1 MSQRPPRSDALTKP
15 DVVGRIEIHGVN
27 FIPEEHRH
35 SRPANVAWIMLG
47 SCVTFPIIVLGWVPV
62 ALGLSWWES
71 FWAVL
76 IGSIVGALL
85 LAPMSLLSPKTGTN
99 NPVGSSAHYGI
110 IGRLVG
116 STLAILIS
124 ILFTAL
130 AIWTGGD
137 AMSASLSR
145 LIGIEDNTASRLI
158 WYTILAIAVVL
169 VAVYGHA
176 TMLFLQKITG
186 VVGVVA
192 MLIGI
197 VAVWSGFDP
206 GYAGGEYALGSF
218 WPTWF
223 AGAVPIALAVM
234 GYSLA
239 IGDWTRYISPHKYT
253 PHQVAMAT
261 IIGGVFGMG
270 GPAMWGTFTA
280 VTFADP
286 TQEYVGT
293 LVATVPLWYV
303 VGVLLLG
310 LGSGAAQG
318 TVNMYSTGLD
328 LSSIIPRVR
337 RVPATI
343 MVGVAGYI
351 LVVAGVLVG
360 NLIDNLTTLLDLLAV
375 GFACFAVIT
384 AIGYWNHRGQYDS
397 YALQAFSRGE
407 KGGRYWFTNGWNFRA
422 VTAFVVG
429 TIAGL
434 AALRTAWYTGPLVQL
449 FGGIGLGFVIS
460 ASVGAVLY
468 VALLWLFPEDG
479 SNYVA
484 GSPRIA
490 RRSRRSPAMPTPP
503 HNVTSPPPASG

>member
-1 MSQRPPRSDALTKP
+1 MSEKSAAMGTDIKP
-15 DVVGRIEIHGVN
+15 DVVGKIEIHGIN

-99 NPVGSSAHYGI
+99 NPVGSSAHFGI
-110 IGRLVG
+110 VGRLVG
-116 STLAILIS
+116 SILAMLIS
-124 ILFTAL
+124 VLFTAL
-130 AIWTGGD
+130 AVWTGGD
-137 AMSASLSR
+137 ALSASVGR
-145 LIGIEDNTASRLI
+145 LIGITDSMGSRLV
-158 WYTILAIAVVL
+158 WYSILTVVVVL

-176 TMLFLQKITG
+176 TMLFLQRVTGPVAG
-186 VVGVVA
+186 VV

-197 VAVWSGFDP
+197 AALWGKFDP

-218 WPTWF
+218 WATWF

-239 IGDWTRYISPHKYT
+239 IGDWTRYISPKKYSSGK
-253 PHQVAMAT
+253 VAGAT

-293 LVATVPLWYV
+293 LVLTVPFWYV
-303 VGVLLLG
+303 AGVLLLG

-328 LSSIIPRVR
+328 LSSIFPRVK
-337 RVPATI
+337 RVPAT
-343 MVGVAGYI
+343 VGVGIAAYV
-351 LVVAGVLVG
+351 LVIAGVLVG
-360 NLIDNLTTLLDLLAV
+360 ELIDNLTTLLDLLSV

-384 AIGYWNHRGQYDS
+384 AVGYWNHRGRYDAQ
-397 YALQAFSRGE
+397 ALQAFARGE
-407 KGGRYWFTNGWNFRA
+407 VGGRYWFRNGWNWRA
-422 VTAFVVG
+422 VTAFTLG

-434 AALRTAWYTGPLVQL
+434 ASLRTAWYTGPLVEV
-449 FGGIGLGFVIS
+449 FGGIGLGFTIS
-460 ASVGAVLY
+460 ASVGTALY
-468 VALLWLFPEDG
+468 VLFLWLSPEDG
-479 SNYVA
+479 KDYVTGA
-484 GSPRIA
+484 PRIG
-490 RRSRRSPAMPTPP
+490 RRVRRNGTHSHTYDR
-503 HNVTSPPPASG
+503 VTE